1 MPRAVG
7 HRRGRRRGSIEELP
21 SGALRVRVYA
31 GVDPVTGRRHD
42 LTETI
47 PAGPKA
53 GVQAEQALTRL
64 LNELDERRNPRTNAT
79 VNQLLD
85 RYFAM
90 VDAEQTTTRTYV
102 GYARKHLR
110 PLLGELKVGAVDG
123 DVLDSFYAELRRC
136 REHCGGR
143 RYVEH
148 RTNRPHECDDRCR
161 GHQCTALSA
170 STIRQIHFILS
181 GAFKRAVRW
190 RWVGTSPVSQAEP
203 PAAPKPN
210 PRPPSA
216 EEAARIVSEAWREPD
231 WGTMVWLAMTTG
243 ARRGELCGLRWQH
256 VDLENAVVML
266 QRSIAQAGAEVWEKD
281 TKTHQ
286 QRRIT
291 LDADTVEVLGEHWER
306 CAARAAAL
314 GLLLSKKAFVF
325 SAAPDGSTHLRP
337 DSVGERYRALA
348 DRLGI
353 DTTLHR
359 LRHYNATELI
369 AAGVDVRTVAGRLGH
384 GGGGTTTLRV
394 YSAWVSESDQRAAG
408 SLLRRLPTRRAAPQP
423 VEVPALPAPTAPFE
437 ELAHKLLAAI
447 ADGALPVGGY
457 LPSGEQLA
465 QAHGVSRATVQR
477 AVTLLAAHGLV
488 EVSKGRRAVVT
499 LPHGPESAPAAI
511 LLVRDGS
518 GGASV
523 ERRLLDLEV
532 RRRGRVVATV
542 TAEADP
548 KNGANLRQLLVEAI
562 RRDGRD
568 ESEIA
573 DYEMEIRCP
582 GEREPLATF
591 VASAR

>member
-31 GVDPVTGRRHD
+31 GVDPVTGQRHN

-85 RYFAM
+85 RYFTM

-102 GYARKHLR
+102 GYARKHIR

-148 RTNRPHECDDRCR
+148 RTNRPHECDDRCGKHR
-161 GHQCTALSA
+161 CTPLSA

-181 GAFKRAVRW
+181 GAYKRAIRW
-190 RWVGTSPVSQAEP
+190 RWVATSPVSQADP
-203 PAAPKPN
+203 PVAPKPN

-216 EEAARIVSEAWREPD
+216 EEAARIVTEAWREPD

-243 ARRGELCGLRWQH
+243 ARRGELCGVRWQH
-256 VDLENAVVML
+256 VDLGNAVIML
-266 QRSIAQAGAEVWEKD
+266 QRSIAQAGSQVWEKD

-306 CAARAAAL
+306 CAARASAL
-314 GLLLSKKAFVF
+314 GLVLSKQAFVF

-337 DSVGERYRALA
+337 DSVSERYRALA

-353 DTTLHR
+353 NTTLHR

-394 YSAWVSESDQRAAG
+394 YSAWVSESDQRAAA
-408 SLLRRLPTRRAAPQP
+408 SLLRRLPGRRVAPQP

-437 ELAHKLLAAI
+437 ELAHELVAAI
-447 ADGALPVGGY
+447 ADGTLPVGGY
-457 LPSGEQLA
+457 LPSSEQLA
-465 QAHGVSRATVQR
+465 QVHGVSRATVQR

-499 LPHGPESAPAAI
+499 LPNSPAAV
-511 LLVRDGS
+511 LPVRDES
-518 GGASV
+518 GGVSV
-523 ERRLLDLEV
+523 ERRLLDLQV

-548 KNGANLRQLLVEAI
+548 KNGADLRQLLVEAI

-573 DYEMEIRCP
+573 DYEMDIRCS
-582 GEREPLATF
+582 GEPNLLTTF
-591 VASAR
+591 VASMRGK